1 MRYDLNIERD
11 ETENGEPSLLVTCPQ
26 FSEITTFGDSEIEA
40 IGNSVKAIEEAI
52 AGRMSRGEPIPPP
65 IDEKR
70 GKGPIAEVSALT
82 FLKSSLYMHCKERH
96 VTRAELA
103 RLLSWHRE
111 QVDRL
116 FRLDHNSRLDQME
129 AAYKAIGVALEF
141 KIDFPAAA

>member
-1 MRYDLNIERD
+1 MHYDLNIERD
-11 ETENGEPSLLVTCPQ
+11 ETESGEPSLLVTCPQ
-26 FSEITTFGDSEIEA
+26 FSEITTFGDNESEAVEN
-40 IGNSVKAIEEAI
+40 GGKAIEEAI
-52 AGRMSRGEPIPPP
+52 AGRISRGEPIPAP
-65 IDEKR
+65 IMEKR
-70 GKGPIAEVSALT
+70 GQGSFAEVSALT

-96 VTRAELA
+96 ITRTELA
-103 RLLSWHRE
+103 RRLSWHRE